1 MLLVEAY
8 AQHEELG
15 AYKKVVS
22 LIRKA
27 IGQFSPKQM
36 ASVFDIKEKNC
47 AAVIECIGA
56 HPDWD
61 NERVAEEIDWED
73 Y

>member
-8 AQHEELG
+8 ARERSMG
-15 AYKKVVS
+15 AYQKVVS

-27 IGQFSPKQM
+27 IGQFSAKQM
-36 ASVFDIKEKNC
+36 ASVFDVKEKDC
-47 AAVIECIGA
+47 TAVIQCIED

-61 NERVAEEIDWED
+61 NERVAEEVNWED
-73 Y
+73 

>member
-1 MLLVEAY
+1 MLLAEVY

-22 LIRKA
+22 QIRKV
-27 IGQFSPKQM
+27 IGRFSPKQM
-36 ASVFDIKEKNC
+36 ASVFVVFEKDC
-47 AAVIECIGA
+47 TAVIECIDA

-61 NERVAEEIDWED
+61 NERVAEEIDWVD
-73 Y
+73 

>member
-22 LIRKA
+22 VIRDA
-27 IGQFSPKQM
+27 ISDFSAKQL
-36 ASVFDIKEKNC
+36 AKILKVKEKDC
-47 AAVIECIGA
+47 AAAIACIEA

-61 NERVAEEIDWED
+61 DERVAEEIDWEE
-73 Y
+73 

>member
-1 MLLVEAY
+1 MLLAEVY

-22 LIRKA
+22 QIRKV
-27 IGQFSPKQM
+27 IGRFSPKQM
-36 ASVFDIKEKNC
+36 ASVFDVNEKDC
-47 AAVIECIGA
+47 TAVIECIDA

-61 NERVAEEIDWED
+61 NERVAEEIDWVD
-73 Y
+73 

>member
-22 LIRKA
+22 QIRDAVGCFTTTQLAK
-27 IGQFSPKQM
+27 ILK
-36 ASVFDIKEKNC
+36 IKEKDC
-47 AAVIECIGA
+47 TAVIKCIED

-61 NERVAEEIDWED
+61 NERVAEEIDWDE
-73 Y
+73 